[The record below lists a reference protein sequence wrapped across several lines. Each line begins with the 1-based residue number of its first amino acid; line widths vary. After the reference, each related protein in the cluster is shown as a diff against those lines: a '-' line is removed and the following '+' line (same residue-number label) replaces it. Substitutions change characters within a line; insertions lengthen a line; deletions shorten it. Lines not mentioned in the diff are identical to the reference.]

1 MGLTEREEEAA
12 REMFMTSGWS
22 AFIEQ
27 IEDQAELCNLDA
39 CSTLEDLW
47 FNKGRLAVLRMLINY
62 ESYVKNLGEEESE
75 LDPIYQ

>member
-1 MGLTEREEEAA
+1 MGLTEKEEEQA

-27 IEDQAELCNLDA
+27 IEDQADLCNLDT

-62 ESYVKNLGEEESE
+62 EDYVKRVAEEEE
-75 LDPIYQ
+75 QDYGLQ

>member
-1 MGLTEREEEAA
+1 MGLTEREEEQA

-47 FNKGRLAVLRMLINY
+47 FNKGRRAVLRMLMGY
-62 ESYVKNLGEEESE
+62 EDYIKRVGEEEEDYE
-75 LDPIYQ
+75 LQ

>member
-1 MGLTEREEEAA
+1 MGLTEQEEEQA

-47 FNKGRLAVLRMLINY
+47 FNKGRLAVLRMLMGY
-62 ESYVKNLGEEESE
+62 EDYIKRVGEEEEDYE
-75 LDPIYQ
+75 LQ

>member
-1 MGLTEREEEAA
+1 MGLTEKEEEAA

-47 FNKGRLAVLRMLINY
+47 FNKGRLAVLRMLMGY
-62 ESYVKNLGEEESE
+62 EDYIKRVGEEEEDYE
-75 LDPIYQ
+75 LQ